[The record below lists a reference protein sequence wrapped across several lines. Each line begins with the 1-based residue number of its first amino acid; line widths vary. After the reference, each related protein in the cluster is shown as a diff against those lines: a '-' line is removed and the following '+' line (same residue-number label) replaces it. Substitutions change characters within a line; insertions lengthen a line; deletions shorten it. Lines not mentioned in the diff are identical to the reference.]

1 MEGLP
6 YVTVQLPVYN
16 EPLEDVIM
24 STIKS
29 LKKAVTTYER
39 QGGSVG
45 VLVCDDGLQLLPRS
59 EVDKRQKFYFD
70 NNIAFIARPGH
81 GSDGFIRKGHFKKG
95 GNMNYAAALSLRVEE
110 IMDELRDPAYVAAV
124 ASHSWTDLDENSLYE
139 QALLQALEEMGDR
152 AWAKSNI
159 CFGEILDYRFRYS
172 RTRRLLCGRRIGN
185 DRES

>member
-1 MEGLP
+1 
-6 YVTVQLPVYN
+6 
-16 EPLEDVIM
+16 
-24 STIKS
+24 
-29 LKKAVTTYER
+29 
-39 QGGSVG
+39 
-45 VLVCDDGLQLLPRS
+45 
-59 EVDKRQKFYFD
+59 
-70 NNIAFIARPGH
+70 
-81 GSDGFIRKGHFKKG
+81 
-95 GNMNYAAALSLRVEE
+95 MNYAAALSLRVEE